1 MKNDHTMRLA
11 DGTILAA
18 IVVTLT
24 VLAGLIAYSTGD
36 DAFQQLQSEQSMAA
50 RVPVWP
56 AEAHAP
62 ALAADSSTPE
72 HSSGAW
78 AADQSAAGTRP
89 DSSH

>member
-1 MKNDHTMRLA
+1 MKIDHTIRLT

-18 IVVTLT
+18 IVIALT
-24 VLAGLIAYSTGD
+24 ILAGLVAYNTGD
-36 DAFQQLQSEQSMAA
+36 DAFQQLQPEQSVAA

-56 AEAHAP
+56 VEAREPVLVADAP
-62 ALAADSSTPE
+62 TLAHP
-72 HSSGAW
+72 SGAW